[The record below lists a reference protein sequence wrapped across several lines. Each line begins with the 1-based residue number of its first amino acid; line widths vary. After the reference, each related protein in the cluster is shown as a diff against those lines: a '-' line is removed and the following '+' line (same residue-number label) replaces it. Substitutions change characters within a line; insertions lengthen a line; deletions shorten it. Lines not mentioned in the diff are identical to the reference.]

1 MRRITG
7 CQRWKF
13 WGVLNGTVGFPT
25 NAKALSFKI
34 SSSYFHKGKSI
45 LLCLGCTHDGVTAV
59 CPTFSVPPYQTQFAF
74 LSHFLK

>member
-1 MRRITG
+1 MRIITG

-13 WGVLNGTVGFPT
+13 WGILNGTVGFPT
-25 NAKALSFKI
+25 NAEALSFKI
-34 SSSYFHKGKSI
+34 LSSYFHKGNSI

-59 CPTFSVPPYQTQFAF
+59 CPTSSVPPLQIQFSF